1 MPILPNAKKSR
12 ANTQYDQ
19 IDDLPKENVSP
30 DVYKYYM
37 KALGAS
43 PVTVALL
50 FYFSYQVSCL
60 YNFTWILLEQTR
72 SLLDNAH
79 N

>member
-1 MPILPNAKKSR
+1 MPVLPNAKKSR

-19 IDDLPKENVSP
+19 IDDLPKEKVSP

-60 YNFTWILLEQTR
+60 YKFTCILVEQI
-72 SLLDNAH
+72 SFG
-79 N
+79 

>member
-1 MPILPNAKKSR
+1 MPVLPNAKKSR

-19 IDDLPKENVSP
+19 IDDLPKEKVSP

-50 FYFSYQVSCL
+50 FYFSYQVSL
-60 YNFTWILLEQTR
+60 VNEFWVILESPL
-72 SLLDNAH
+72 SIIG
-79 N
+79 

>member
-1 MPILPNAKKSR
+1 MPVLPNAKKSR

-50 FYFSYQVSCL
+50 FYFSYQVSFL
-60 YNFTWILLEQTR
+60 QIYMYIK
-72 SLLDNAH
+72 NAVQISFG
-79 N
+79 